1 MMFLNSND
9 LIAEQTVIFG
19 SGSLASPELWMMMDD
34 PEKVN
39 KMMGGFFVISNADD
53 DWKVTDKGK
62 EFITRFRSQHHT
74 NGEINSTTG
83 LRTICDDTKDSEGGY
98 DLYQDSLSGLPPF
111 NCIGLNFSSYE
122 EDG

>member
-1 MMFLNSND
+1 MMR
-9 LIAEQTVIFG
+9 
-19 SGSLASPELWMMMDD
+19 
-34 PEKVN
+34 
-39 KMMGGFFVISNADD
+39 GFFVISEADN

-62 EFITRFRSQHHT
+62 EFITRFRAQPNT
-74 NGEINSTTG
+74 NGQINSTTG